1 MSRLQLIFAISQL
14 KGGGAEHVM
23 ISLANYM
30 FAKGHEVQM
39 IVTNQKS
46 KNSDCIGLNPNI
58 NVIFLEDNITNIS
71 SKRISVRTINFFC
84 KFFETLGLKVPHILS
99 QKAFKNIYGKHVK
112 EARKVLETKEG
123 STVIV
128 FLQPANQ
135 IMLKACDD
143 IDIRLVISER
153 GDPIRYFKTRYAN
166 FFLKKYYPTVHGA
179 VFQTPEAMEQY
190 TTISTS
196 NKCIIPN
203 PISTRLPE
211 PYLGDREK
219 VIVNFCRLARQKNL
233 PLLIDAFEIFC
244 ESHDGYIL
252 EIIGDGELREELCE
266 YIRTKKHADRIRL
279 INHMDEVHL
288 RIRKYAMF
296 VSSSDYE
303 GMSNSMLEAMA
314 IGLPV
319 ICTDC
324 PIGGARFI
332 IKDHDNGIL
341 VPVNNAVCL
350 ANAMG
355 ELADDEEL
363 SHKISINSIKVREE
377 QSIDKIGLMWEEIIR
392 NAQ

>member
-1 MSRLQLIFAISQL
+1 MSKLQLIFAISQL

-23 ISLANYM
+23 INLANYM

-46 KNSDCIGLNPNI
+46 KKSDYVGLNS
-58 NVIFLEDNITNIS
+58 NVNVVFLEDNITKIS
-71 SKRISVRTINFFC
+71 SKKITIRMINFFC
-84 KFFETLGLKVPHILS
+84 KFFEILGQKVPHILVR
-99 QKAFKNIYGKHVK
+99 KAFRNIYGEHVK
-112 EARKVLETKEG
+112 EAREVLKTKEG

-135 IMLKACDD
+135 IMLMACEDL
-143 IDIRLVISER
+143 DIRLVISER
-153 GDPIRYFKTRYAN
+153 GDPIRYFKTRYAD

-179 VFQTPEAMEQY
+179 VFQTPEAMKQY
-190 TTISTS
+190 ITIRTL
-196 NKCIIPN
+196 NKSIIPN
-203 PISTRLPE
+203 PISAELPE
-211 PYLGDREK
+211 PYVGDREK
-219 VIVNFCRLARQKNL
+219 VVVNFCRLARQKNL
-233 PLLIDAFEIFC
+233 PLLIDAFEMFC

-252 EIIGDGELREELCE
+252 EIIGDGELRDELCE
-266 YIRTKKHADRIRL
+266 YIRTKKYADRIRL
-279 INHMDEVHL
+279 ISHTDKVHS
-288 RIRKYAMF
+288 RIRNYAMF

-303 GMSNSMLEAMA
+303 GMSNSMLESMA

-332 IKDHDNGIL
+332 IQDHINGIL
-341 VPVNNAVCL
+341 VPLNNVVRL

-355 ELADDEEL
+355 ELADDKEL
-363 SHKISINSIKVREE
+363 SHKLSINAIKVREE
-377 QSIDKIGLMWEEIIR
+377 QSIDKIGLMWEEIIK